1 MNGQIVSET
10 GRTLNRKNTRTRTVN
25 SGASVDYA
33 RILKTLIGK
42 CRFAFRGKLRFVA
55 GSSSRSVVAG
65 SSSRSVVVVRPNVGI
80 LDNKFSSQKRFAGRR
95 GFREKRR
102 SSRRL
107 VAAAAAAAAHWN
119 L

>member
-25 SGASVDYA
+25 SGAFVDYA

-42 CRFAFRGKLRFVA
+42 CRFAFRGKLRF
-55 GSSSRSVVAG
+55 VAG

-102 SSRRL
+102 LSRRL
-107 VAAAAAAAAHWN
+107 VSAAAAAAAPWN

>member
-25 SGASVDYA
+25 SGAFVDYA
-33 RILKTLIGK
+33 RILTTLIGK
-42 CRFAFRGKLRFVA
+42 GRFAFRGKLRFV
-55 GSSSRSVVAG
+55 SG

-107 VAAAAAAAAHWN
+107 VSAAAAAAAHWN